1 MALHFAKSK
10 TQRWGNIQLDSPCFS
25 LTSSPPNFPLVHSPL
40 ATMSLLLFISAS
52 YCSLTNYPKIKWL
65 KTTLCYLLWLHTVT
79 DFSWA
84 FLLNF
89 LYGCSQVSAG
99 SEVIWRLSGLGIQDC
114 SVASPCALGFSQH
127 DSWRRQCSRG
137 QYHESKCYKR
147 QEVEVSGPGKGHT
160 GTGTM
165 TVPSYSIVLLV

>member
-25 LTSSPPNFPLVHSPL
+25 LTSSPPNFPLAHSPL

-84 FLLNF
+84 FLLRISCMAAAKCQLGLKLSEGSVGWASKIAQSPLHVLWASHSMTAGGGSVLVVNITRA
-89 LYGCSQVSAG
+89 SAT
-99 SEVIWRLSGLGIQDC
+99 
-114 SVASPCALGFSQH
+114 
-127 DSWRRQCSRG
+127 RG
-137 QYHESKCYKR
+137 RK
-147 QEVEVSGPGKGHT
+147 
-160 GTGTM
+160 
-165 TVPSYSIVLLV
+165 